1 MIFRENLGK
10 SASVAGCMKYENVV
24 VVVLCVCVGGGGGGG
39 GGWGGG
45 GGGGGW
51 GGMSEL
57 TGFGKLWYLWKNL
70 GHAPA

>member
-1 MIFRENLGK
+1 MIFREKVGK

-24 VVVLCVCVGGGGGGG
+24 VVVLCVCVCG
-39 GGWGGG
+39 
-45 GGGGGW
+45 

>member
-1 MIFRENLGK
+1 MIFREKVGK

-24 VVVLCVCVGGGGGGG
+24 VVVLCV
-39 GGWGGG
+39 WGGG
-45 GGGGGW
+45 GG
-51 GGMSEL
+51 MSES

>member
-1 MIFRENLGK
+1 MIFREKVGK

-24 VVVLCVCVGGGGGGG
+24 VVVLCV
-39 GGWGGG
+39 WGGG
-45 GGGGGW
+45 GGGGG

>member
-1 MIFRENLGK
+1 MIFSEKVGK

-24 VVVLCVCVGGGGGGG
+24 VVVLCVCVG
-39 GGWGGG
+39 WGG
-45 GGGGGW
+45 

>member
-1 MIFRENLGK
+1 MIFREKVGK

-24 VVVLCVCVGGGGGGG
+24 VVVLCVCGGGGGGG
-39 GGWGGG
+39 
-45 GGGGGW
+45 